1 MLSAPP
7 ETDGPG
13 EPGQVVNPPHFLA
26 REILLAA
33 SAQAVLATF
42 REALERRKLT
52 PHQAASL
59 RVLESAL
66 IPYCDDDSPLVPQ

>member
-1 MLSAPP
+1 M
-7 ETDGPG
+7 
-13 EPGQVVNPPHFLA
+13 NPPHYLA

-42 REALERRKLT
+42 RDALERRALT
-52 PHQAASL
+52 PHQSASL

-66 IPYCDDDSPLVPQ
+66 VPYRDEDGAPTPQ